1 VSERKGNGR
10 RGVAECEREE
20 KTGSVVDAA
29 ARVTAGMA
37 PPVDVIPAS
46 ASLVLPSPVA
56 SSPAAVHGVVSSS
69 ETTTS
74 SSYMVCMLC
83 FL

>member
-1 VSERKGNGR
+1 MAERKGIGK
-10 RGVAECEREE
+10 RGVAERERE
-20 KTGSVVDAA
+20 KTTGSVFDAA

-37 PPVDVIPAS
+37 PPVDVIHAS
-46 ASLVLPSPVA
+46 ASLVLPSPLA
-56 SSPAAVHGVVSSS
+56 SSPAAVHGVLSSS

-74 SSYMVCMLC
+74 SSYMVCLLC

>member
-1 VSERKGNGR
+1 LEEEELQSARGR
-10 RGVAECEREE
+10 RRPE
-20 KTGSVVDAA
+20 SIVDAA

-37 PPVDVIPAS
+37 PPVDVILAS
-46 ASLVLPSPVA
+46 ASLVLPSPLA
-56 SSPAAVHGVVSSS
+56 SSPAAVHGVLSSS

-74 SSYMVCMLC
+74 SSYMVCLLC